1 MKNKSVQ
8 IIVLNWNQKQLSLD
22 CIESL
27 KKTSFKKKQI
37 IFVDNASSDGS
48 VGYIRKKH
56 PDIEIIQAPKNLG
69 YAGGNNFGF
78 RSIKNQADYT
88 IFINND
94 TYVDPD
100 FIEPLIIELEN
111 NSNVVQTAP
120 VIFYANQSNKIWYA
134 GGQIFLP
141 FSHIRHRGIRSTNFE
156 KFSFKKKVSYASGC
170 CFCMRTIDFKE
181 LGMFDETYGMY
192 CEDVDLSLRVSNA
205 KGSIKVIPKSM
216 IWHHISKSVGGS
228 HSISKWYKKNTS
240 ILKLLFKHSNPFFF
254 PLAFVF
260 FMINNLLSLSLVV
273 VSKFLIKK

>member
-1 MKNKSVQ
+1 MNNKSVQ

-22 CIESL
+22 CIDSL
-27 KKTSFKKKQI
+27 KKTSYKKKQI
-37 IFVDNASSDGS
+37 IFIDNASSDGS
-48 VGYIRKKH
+48 VDFIRNEH

-100 FIEPLIIELEN
+100 FIDPLILELEN

-120 VIFYANQSNKIWYA
+120 LIFYANQSNKIWYA

-141 FSHIRHRGIRSTNFE
+141 FSHIRHRGIRSINLE
-156 KFSFKKKVSYASGC
+156 KFSHKKKVSYASGC
-170 CFCMRTIDFKE
+170 CFCMRTADFKE
-181 LGMFDETYGMY
+181 LGMFDETYIMY
-192 CEDVDLSLRVSNA
+192 CEDVDLSLRVSKA
-205 KGSIKVIPKSM
+205 KGTIKVIPSSM
-216 IWHHISKSVGGS
+216 IWHHISKSIGGS

-240 ILKLLFKHSNPFFF
+240 TLKLIFKHSNPFFF